1 MSQDLYE
8 TLGVSKGAS
17 DSEIKKAYRKLAM
30 KYHPDKNPGD
40 KSAEK
45 KFKEASNAY
54 QVLKD
59 PGKRQQYDTFGST
72 DSPRG
77 GFDGFGGGG
86 FEGSSFSDIFNE
98 FFGDTG
104 GRRSASRPDQNRGA
118 DLRYNLEISLEDAYN
133 GIEKEISFSCAS
145 KCSSCNGTGSSS
157 NKAAESC
164 STCNGAGKV
173 RMQQGFF
180 IVEKT
185 CPDCSG
191 TGQIIPDPCRVC
203 AGSGRSEKQ
212 KTLKV
217 KLPSGIEEGNKIRL
231 DREGEIGLRGSR
243 AGDLYIYVSVKEH
256 EFFRRQGNAVYCS
269 IPVSFSSAALGD
281 KIKIPTIS
289 GGKVE
294 LKIPGG
300 TQNNAKFRLKN
311 EGMTSLGSSFKG
323 DMIAEVAIEVPV
335 RLNEKQRQ
343 LLKELDQSFKDSPA
357 SNPKIDKFVKK
368 FKGFF
373 N

>member
-8 TLGVSKGAS
+8 ILGVSKGAS

-30 KYHPDKNPGD
+30 QYHPDKNPGD

-45 KFKEASNAY
+45 KFKEATSAY
-54 QVLKD
+54 ETLKD

-72 DSPRG
+72 DGPRG
-77 GFDGFGGGG
+77 GFDGFGGG
-86 FEGSSFSDIFNE
+86 FDGSSFSDIFNE
-98 FFGDTG
+98 FFGDA
-104 GRRSASRPDQNRGA
+104 GRRTSSKQSQNRGS
-118 DLRYNLEISLEDAYN
+118 DLRYNLDISLEEAYN
-133 GIEKEISFSCAS
+133 GVEKEINFSCAS
-145 KCSSCNGTGSSS
+145 KCSSCSGTGSAS
-157 NKAAESC
+157 NKSAESC
-164 STCNGAGKV
+164 STCSGAGKV

-185 CPDCSG
+185 CHNCGGSG
-191 TGQIIPDPCRVC
+191 KIVADPCRPC
-203 AGSGRSEKQ
+203 SGSGRVEKQ

-217 KLPSGIEEGNKIRL
+217 KIPSGIEEGNKIRL
-231 DREGEIGLRGSR
+231 DGEGEIGIRGAK

-256 EFFRRQGNAVYCS
+256 EFFRRQGNALYCS
-269 IPVSFSSAALGD
+269 IPITFSSAALGD

-289 GGKVE
+289 GSKVE
-294 LKIPGG
+294 LKVPSG

-311 EGMTSLGSSFKG
+311 EGMTSIGTSFKG
-323 DMIAEVAIEVPV
+323 DMIAEVVIEVPV
-335 RLNEKQRQ
+335 KLNEKQKQ
-343 LLKELDQSFKDSPA
+343 LLKELDQSFKESPS
-357 SNPKIDKFVKK
+357 SNPKIDKFVNK